1 MLLTTMPNA
10 KIESRA
16 ALRGHPIHP
25 VLIHFPIAALVMLL
39 GADIGYFLTADPFW
53 ARAGYWLAWIGAAFG
68 ALSGIAGAIDL
79 FTVGA
84 IRRLVTAWAHAIL
97 AVMML
102 SLAAFNLMLRWGD
115 DPAGL
120 ILPWGLYISV
130 LTVLLINITGFI
142 GGQLVYEYGV
152 GVDLDEATQREVKP

>member
-1 MLLTTMPNA
+1 MPHKLHP

-39 GADIGYFLTADPFW
+39 GSDLGYVITGDPFW
-53 ARAGYWLAWIGAAFG
+53 ARSGYWLSLIGAIVG
-68 ALSGIAGAIDL
+68 AISGLAGAVDL
-79 FTVGA
+79 FTVGR
-84 IRRLVTAWAHAIL
+84 IRRLVTAWAHGIL

-102 SLAAFNLMLRWGD
+102 SLAAFNFMLRWGD
-115 DPAGL
+115 DPGAL
-120 ILPWGLYISV
+120 IMPWGLYTSV
-130 LTVLLINITGFI
+130 LTVLLINITGYL

-152 GVDLDEATQREVKP
+152 GVDIREATQRDVKP